1 LTIKVNFVDYYFF
14 INFVQTKPEMKA
26 LDKKLLD
33 TEYIRNKNWVKLIA
47 ILKHQ
52 FSEWATARLIRDGY
66 DDFKMVYMPVL
77 MNITPVGTNNNELA
91 NHCRVTKQAMSKVA
105 KELQKRGYIKSKT
118 DAKDK
123 RSTIFM
129 LTDRGKKLVIESR
142 ACVKDLTTEYQ
153 ALVGADE
160 FDRTTE
166 LLKKIIAHN
175 DRTLLTKI

>member
-1 LTIKVNFVDYYFF
+1 MTIIF
-14 INFVQTKPEMKA
+14 INFVQDEHEMKA
-26 LDKKLLD
+26 LDKKLIE
-33 TEYIRNKNWVKLIA
+33 TEYIRNQNWVKLIS

-52 FSEWATARLIRDGY
+52 FNEWATARLIRGGY

-77 MNITPVGTNNNELA
+77 MNVTPEGINNNELA
-91 NHCRVTKQAMSKVA
+91 NHARVTKQAMSKVA
-105 KELQKRGYIKSKT
+105 KELQKWGYIKAKT
-118 DAKDK
+118 DVKDK

-153 ALVGADE
+153 ALVGAE
-160 FDRTTE
+160 KFDRATE

-175 DRTLLTKI
+175 DRTLLTKK